1 MATDKSINIRQVEAT
16 EKLAVALTEIDSKL
30 GKLSAD
36 VAALKALLSAKP
48 ESKFQ
53 TDSNQVASRHR
64 SGR

>member
-30 GKLSAD
+30 AKLSAD

-48 ESKFQ
+48 ETKFQ
-53 TDSNQVASRHR
+53 AASSQVAARQ
-64 SGR
+64 GGK